1 MEELQEVKNQIKEFV
16 KVCNHEKSLELLE
29 KLATGKMLRSKLILK
44 IAGISIES
52 IKLCAVVEMIH
63 AASLLHDDVIDE
75 ANTRRGRPS
84 VNALYDNKTAIM
96 FRDILYSRA
105 FTELSQMDKNIAYT
119 ISNAVTLL
127 SIGEMIDVDLTNTF
141 NKSYDKYLDMI
152 YKKTASLIEASSKA
166 AAILSKKDENKYALY
181 GKNLGLAFQMVD
193 DILDITQDS
202 KTLGKPAML
211 DFVEGKVTIPYLLL
225 YERIENKTKLEAL
238 YKKELTKIFFKSTCS
253 SFKSKLG
260 RLRQI
265 NRLSSR
271 TCKFCLAQCHIF
283 SKDSLSSFLIDNN
296 KPYPCPSEWDIPLF
310 PVSITRPLWSTN
322 LAL

>member
-1 MEELQEVKNQIKEFV
+1 MEELEKVKNQIREFV
-16 KVCNHEKSLELLE
+16 SVCNHQKSLELLE

-44 IAGISIES
+44 ISGISIES

-75 ANTRRGRPS
+75 ANTRRGQPS
-84 VNALYDNKTAIM
+84 VNALYDNKTSIM
-96 FRDILYSRA
+96 FGDILYSRA

-127 SIGEMIDVDLTNTF
+127 SIGEMMDVDLTNTF

-152 YKKTASLIEASSKA
+152 YKKTASLIEASAKA

-225 YERIENKTKLEAL
+225 HERIENKTKLEAL
-238 YKKELTKIFFKSTCS
+238 YKKELTS
-253 SFKSKLG
+253 
-260 RLRQI
+260 
-265 NRLSSR
+265 
-271 TCKFCLAQCHIF
+271 
-283 SKDSLSSFLIDNN
+283 DESLWI
-296 KPYPCPSEWDIPLF
+296 KEQMT
-310 PVSITRPLWSTN
+310 ITRALDDSIA
-322 LAL
+322 LAKQIGNIAIDAVKDEDNSETLIFIMKAMIEREF

>member
-1 MEELQEVKNQIKEFV
+1 MEELEKVKNQIREFV
-16 KVCNHEKSLELLE
+16 SVCNHQKSLELLE

-75 ANTRRGRPS
+75 ANTRRGQPS

-96 FRDILYSRA
+96 FGDILYSRA
-105 FTELSQMDKNIAYT
+105 FTELIQMDKNIAYT

-127 SIGEMIDVDLTNTF
+127 SIGEMMDVDLTNTF

-238 YKKELTKIFFKSTCS
+238 YKKELTS
-253 SFKSKLG
+253 
-260 RLRQI
+260 
-265 NRLSSR
+265 
-271 TCKFCLAQCHIF
+271 
-283 SKDSLSSFLIDNN
+283 DESLWI
-296 KPYPCPSEWDIPLF
+296 KEQMT
-310 PVSITRPLWSTN
+310 ITRALDDSIA
-322 LAL
+322 LAKQIGNIAIDAVKDEDDSETLIFIMKAMIEREF